1 MNKRIVEKPS
11 HHLYWFVFLIMTF
24 LVSLGAS
31 WMVLA
36 RANFAYPLLHDYAGI
51 EENIEYYSHRSRI
64 KPDFNQTTREERI
77 QLFRGILDSIQQ
89 QGEGLEALAYHIKNG
104 QEITLL
110 TAAEVVHLQDVAN
123 LYDNVKKWVLLAF
136 VIWFVLLVVQFK
148 KHYSLPKVPML
159 IRYALVLPVMLGIVL
174 IVGTEK
180 VFYKLHELV
189 FPAGHQWFF
198 YYEDSLMSMMMKA
211 PDLFAYIAV
220 MLVVLALVFTMG
232 LLWLYKHLSLMLL
245 RT

>member
-1 MNKRIVEKPS
+1 MVARMSKLVAEKPS
-11 HHLYWFVFLIMTF
+11 YHLYWFAFLIMTF

-31 WMVLA
+31 WVLLA

-51 EENIEYYSHRSRI
+51 KENIEYYSHRSRI

-77 QLFRGILDSIQQ
+77 QLFKGILESIQH
-89 QGEGLEALAYHIKNG
+89 QGQGLEALAYHIKNG
-104 QEITLL
+104 QEIILL

-123 LYDNVKKWVLLAF
+123 LYDRIKKLVLIAF
-136 VIWFVLLVVQFK
+136 VILLGLLVMQFK
-148 KHYSLPKVPML
+148 WYRALPQTSML
-159 IRYALVLPVMLGIVL
+159 IRYALVLPVIIGIVL
-174 IVGTEK
+174 VVGAEK

-198 YYEDSLMSMMMKA
+198 YYEESLMSMMMKA

-220 MLVVLALVFTMG
+220 MLVVLALVFTVG
-232 LLWLYKHLSLMLL
+232 LLWLYRKLL
-245 RT
+245 F